1 MRSLSDTLRAAQS
14 RYIGARPYVTAE
26 VRQRI
31 AGIRRF
37 DFTRDY
43 EGPQEDGFNAAVAT
57 GDDLLLRFWVDPG
70 DNKLYAQKV

>member
-1 MRSLSDTLRAAQS
+1 MRHLSASLRAAQQS
-14 RYIGARPYVTAE
+14 RSARPYIVAE

-43 EGPQEDGFNAAVAT
+43 DGPQGDGFNALTAT
-57 GDDLLLRFWVDPG
+57 GDDHILRVWVNPD
-70 DNKLYAQKV
+70 DDKLYAQKI

>member
-1 MRSLSDTLRAAQS
+1 MRNLSDSLRAAQQS
-14 RYIGARPYVTAE
+14 GSARPYITAE

-43 EGPQEDGFNAAVAT
+43 EGPQVDCFNALTAT
-57 GDDLLLRFWVDPG
+57 GDDHVLRVWVNPD
-70 DNKLYAQKV
+70 DNKLYAQKI

>member
-1 MRSLSDTLRAAQS
+1 MRSLSDTLRAAQQS
-14 RYIGARPYVTAE
+14 RSPRPYIEAE

-43 EGPQEDGFNAAVAT
+43 AGPQDDGFNALAAT
-57 GDDLLLRFWVDPG
+57 GDNHILRVWVNPND
-70 DNKLYAQKV
+70 DKLYAQKI